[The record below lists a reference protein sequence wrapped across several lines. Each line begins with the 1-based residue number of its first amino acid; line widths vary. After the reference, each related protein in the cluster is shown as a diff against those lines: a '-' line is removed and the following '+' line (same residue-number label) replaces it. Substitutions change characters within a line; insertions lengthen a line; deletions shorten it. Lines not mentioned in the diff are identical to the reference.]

1 MSRSVLSLVGPVILL
16 ATLLPGCHDD
26 EGDSNPSPPHRDTIT
41 LTYENPLEIEIAAA
55 RQWAL
60 LLHDRHASSGPA
72 VQLVDLNARQVL
84 ATQIL
89 NYYDVY
95 DIEFLPN
102 DEACFAGRPHGN
114 IGYAVQFVH
123 LPDLTLGTRVML
135 SDTAGAHGYLAVDT
149 TGGFVY
155 YTHAGGGTKDAIYR
169 IRLSTQTII
178 DADNDGQPPYGFDNG
193 LVGGLFDHPARIFF
207 DESSGKLVAANL
219 GADFIT
225 FVDASLWGTLERG
238 AGLTFPIA
246 GTAHLSTA
254 SASINGVR
262 ADGMAT
268 GAGVYV
274 FAGTAGGFAYLSR
287 FEIGSNGLDL
297 LETAAG
303 RQWRYRNADIRVHPR
318 QDIFS
323 VFVLQTDS
331 AGVGVGQ
338 YRLNNL
344 QLVAGSPYRP
354 LVIPDTSLCAV
365 GIDPVND
372 RLVLGD
378 AHHPRLELME
388 IR

>member
-1 MSRSVLSLVGPVILL
+1 MSRANLFLIGPVMLF
-16 ATLLPGCHDD
+16 AALLPGCHDD
-26 EGDSNPSPPHRDTIT
+26 EGDLNPSPPHRDLIT
-41 LTYENPLEIEIAAA
+41 LTYGNPLEIEVNAA

-60 LLHDRHASSGPA
+60 LLHDRRASSGPA
-72 VQLVDLNARQVL
+72 IQLVDLNAREVL

-89 NYYDVY
+89 DYYDVY

-114 IGYAVQFVH
+114 VGYAVQFVS
-123 LPDLTLGTRVML
+123 LPDLTLGTRVL
-135 SDTAGAHGYLAVDT
+135 LTDTVGAHGYLAVDT

-155 YTHAGGGTKDAIYR
+155 YSHAGGGAKDGIYR
-169 IRLSTQTII
+169 VLLSTHAII
-178 DADNDGQPPYGFDNG
+178 DADDDGQPPFGFDNE
-193 LVGGLFDHPARIFF
+193 LVGGLFNHPARVFF
-207 DESSGKLVAANL
+207 DEPSGKLVAADL
-219 GADFIT
+219 GDDFIT
-225 FVDASLWGTLERG
+225 FVDVSLWGTLNRS
-238 AGLTFPIA
+238 AGHTFPVA

-254 SASINGVR
+254 WPNLTGVR

-274 FAGTAGGFAYLSR
+274 FTGTAGSSVFLSR
-287 FEIGSNGLDL
+287 FLTESNGLDL
-297 LETAAG
+297 LETVSG
-303 RQWRYRNADIRVHPR
+303 RQWRYRNADLRVHPR
-318 QDIFS
+318 VDIFS
-323 VFVLQTDS
+323 VFVLQHDS

-354 LVIPDTSLCAV
+354 LAIPDTSLCAV
-365 GIDPVND
+365 GIDLAND

-378 AHHPRLELME
+378 AHQPRLELME

>member
-1 MSRSVLSLVGPVILL
+1 M
-16 ATLLPGCHDD
+16 
-26 EGDSNPSPPHRDTIT
+26 
-41 LTYENPLEIEIAAA
+41 
-55 RQWAL
+55 
-60 LLHDRHASSGPA
+60 
-72 VQLVDLNARQVL
+72 
-84 ATQIL
+84 
-89 NYYDVY
+89 
-95 DIEFLPN
+95 
-102 DEACFAGRPHGN
+102 
-114 IGYAVQFVH
+114 
-123 LPDLTLGTRVML
+123 
-135 SDTAGAHGYLAVDT
+135 DT

-169 IRLSTQTII
+169 IRLSTHAVI
-178 DADNDGQPPYGFDNG
+178 DADNDGQPPFGFDNG
-193 LVGGLFDHPARIFF
+193 LVGGLFDRPARIFF
-207 DESSGKLVAANL
+207 DEPSGKLVTANL

-268 GAGVYV
+268 GAGVFV

-287 FEIGSNGLDL
+287 FGVGSNGLDL
-297 LETAAG
+297 LETVSG
-303 RQWRYRNADIRVHPR
+303 RQWRYRNADIRVHAR
-318 QDIFS
+318 DDIFS
-323 VFVLQTDS
+323 VFVLQHDS
-331 AGVGVGQ
+331 AGVGIGQ

-354 LVIPDTSLCAV
+354 LVISDSSLCAV

-378 AHHPRLELME
+378 SHHPRLELME

>member
-1 MSRSVLSLVGPVILL
+1 MSRSVLFLVGSVFLL
-16 ATLLPGCHDD
+16 AILLPGCHDD

-41 LTYENPLEIEIAAA
+41 LTYENPLEIEINAA

-60 LLHDRHASSGPA
+60 LLHDRTASSGPA
-72 VQLVDLNARQVL
+72 IQLVDLEAREVL

-89 NYYDVY
+89 DYYDVY

-135 SDTAGAHGYLAVDT
+135 TDTAGAHGYLAMDT

-169 IRLSTQTII
+169 IRFSTHAIM
-178 DADNDGQPPYGFDNG
+178 DADNDGQPPFGFDNG
-193 LVGGLFDHPARIFF
+193 LVGGLFDRPARIFF
-207 DESSGKLVAANL
+207 DEPSGKLVTANL

-268 GAGVYV
+268 GAGVFV

-287 FEIGSNGLDL
+287 FGVGSNGLDL
-297 LETAAG
+297 LETVSG
-303 RQWRYRNADIRVHPR
+303 RQWRYRNADIRVHAR
-318 QDIFS
+318 DDIFS
-323 VFVLQTDS
+323 VFVLQHDS
-331 AGVGVGQ
+331 AGVGIGQ

-354 LVIPDTSLCAV
+354 LVISDSSLCAV

-378 AHHPRLELME
+378 SHHPRLELME